1 MTQENINELADR
13 MVSYYRSIVGDDR
26 WRLVVHTVRG
36 LAKGEP
42 VAPARL
48 AELMDEP
55 VEETTKELQNVVEWD
70 DQGRVVGHG
79 LTFVPT
85 QHQFEIDGRTMWVWC
100 AGDAIVFPA
109 WINQPARIK
118 SPCAVT
124 GEMIEVTVTPEVV
137 KEVTPAGAAASLI
150 TYDPGVS
157 GMADVR
163 AAICSGQVFF
173 KSAEVGKEWQEE
185 HPNSVILPVNDF
197 FEMYKHVH
205 EQMWAS
211 VW

>member
-1 MTQENINELADR
+1 MAQEKIKELANR
-13 MVSYYRSIVGDDR
+13 MVKYYRSIASDDG
-26 WRLVVHTVRG
+26 WQLVLYTVRE

-42 VAPARL
+42 VEPGRL
-48 AELMDEP
+48 AELMGEP
-55 VEETTKELQNVVEWD
+55 VEDTMKRLEDVVEWD

-85 QHQFEIDGRTMWVWC
+85 QHEFEINGRTMWVWC
-100 AGDAIVFPA
+100 AGDAIIFPA
-109 WINQPARIK
+109 WIDHPARIK

-124 GEMIEVTVTPEVV
+124 GEMIEITVTPDPV
-137 KEVTPAGAAASLI
+137 KQETPAGAVASLI
-150 TYDPGVS
+150 THDPEVS

-173 KSAEVGKEWQEE
+173 KSAEVAKEWQEK
-185 HPNSVILPVNDF
+185 HPNSLVLPVNDY
-197 FEMYKHVH
+197 FEMYKQVH

-211 VW
+211 FK